1 MTTKPMTTEAAT
13 GPMLDE
19 RADDSAVWLA
29 RRAGIPAVWA
39 RYTELV
45 VDRGEGSWVVT
56 LEGDRYLDYTCGIGV
71 TNTGHAHPRVAA
83 AIAEQAGRI
92 IHAQQNIL
100 YHKPGLELHERLPRY
115 FPGALR
121 EARGDA
127 ARPDGA
133 RPDGDAAAVNDAAAL
148 DDIGLFLSNSGAEAI
163 EAAVKLAKIAT
174 HRPAIV
180 AFRGGFHGRTL
191 GTMSLTSSAI
201 KNRGHYE
208 PLLASAYFAPYP
220 YPLRNPTGQSEDA
233 ALAWTMSQ
241 LDELFAT
248 LVYPEDVA
256 AFLVEPVLGE
266 GGYVVPPDGFLPALR
281 QLADR
286 HGILLIVDEVQSGYG
301 RTGRFFATEWSGVR
315 PDIVVMAKGIASGMP
330 LSGIL
335 APRDLLAKFPPGAHG
350 GTYGGN
356 AVSCAAALAT
366 LDVFEDEDLVA
377 RAETLGHRLLNGLRT
392 AAAGHSHVAEVRGRG
407 LMVGIEFADPETL
420 APRPDLA
427 KAVINEALLHRLLLL
442 PCGTWGQVVRIIP
455 PLVTTEAEIDQ
466 ALSTLATAL
475 DSANPS

>member
-1 MTTKPMTTEAAT
+1 MTTQLETE
-13 GPMLDE
+13 PILDP
-19 RADDSAVWLA
+19 RTDDSAVWLA
-29 RRAGIPAVWA
+29 RRAGVPAVWA
-39 RYTELV
+39 RYTDLV
-45 VDRGEGSWVVT
+45 VDRGEGSWIVT
-56 LEGDRYLDYTCGIGV
+56 QDGDRYLDYTCGIGV
-71 TNTGHAHPRVAA
+71 TNTGHSHPRVAA
-83 AIAEQAGRI
+83 AIAEQAAKI

-115 FPGALR
+115 FPNA
-121 EARGDA
+121 GDEE
-127 ARPDGA
+127 
-133 RPDGDAAAVNDAAAL
+133 
-148 DDIGLFLSNSGAEAI
+148 IGLFLSNSGAEAI

-180 AFRGGFHGRTL
+180 AFRGGFHGRTH

-208 PLLASAYFAPYP
+208 PLLASVYFAPYP
-220 YPLRNPTGQSEDA
+220 YALRTPTGRTEADA
-233 ALAWTMSQ
+233 LTWTLSQ

-248 LVYPEDVA
+248 LVFPEDVA

-281 QLADR
+281 EVADS
-286 HGILLIVDEVQSGYG
+286 HGILLIADEVQSGFG
-301 RTGRFFATEWSGVR
+301 RTGRFFASEWTEAR

-335 APRDLLAKFPPGAHG
+335 ASRELLAKFPPGGHG

-356 AVSCAAALAT
+356 AVSCAAAVAT
-366 LDVFEDEDLVA
+366 LDVFEAEGLTA
-377 RAETLGHRLLNGLRT
+377 RAETLGHRLLNGLRE
-392 AAAGHSHVAEVRGRG
+392 AAAGNPYVAEIRGRG

-420 APRPDLA
+420 TPRPDLA
-427 KAVINEALLHRLLLL
+427 KAAITDALIHRLLLL
-442 PCGTWGQVVRIIP
+442 SCGTWGQVVRVIP

-466 ALSTLATAL
+466 AIAIISAAL
-475 DSANPS
+475 TVAQESAAA

>member
-1 MTTKPMTTEAAT
+1 MTTETAL
-13 GPMLDE
+13 PQVDP

-29 RRAGIPAVWA
+29 RRAGVPAVWT
-39 RYTELV
+39 RYTDLV
-45 VDRGEGSWVVT
+45 VDHGEGSWIVT
-56 LEGDRYLDYTCGIGV
+56 QDGDRYLDYTCGIGV

-83 AIAEQAGRI
+83 AIAEQAGKI

-115 FPGALR
+115 FPNAV
-121 EARGDA
+121 EGDE
-127 ARPDGA
+127 
-133 RPDGDAAAVNDAAAL
+133 
-148 DDIGLFLSNSGAEAI
+148 IGLFLSNSGAEAI

-180 AFRGGFHGRTL
+180 AFRGGFHGRTH

-208 PLLASAYFAPYP
+208 PLLASVYFAPFP
-220 YPLRNPTGQSEDA
+220 YALRTPTATSAETRTPEA

-248 LVYPEDVA
+248 LVFPEDVA

-266 GGYVVPPDGFLPALR
+266 GGYVVPSDRFLPALR
-281 QLADR
+281 DMADR
-286 HGILLIVDEVQSGYG
+286 HGILLIADEVQSGYG
-301 RTGRFFATEWSGVR
+301 RTGRFFASEWSGAR

-335 APRDLLAKFPPGAHG
+335 APRELLAKFPPGAHG

-366 LDVFEDEDLVA
+366 LDVFEEEGLTA
-377 RAETLGHRLLNGLRT
+377 RAETLGTRLLDGLRQ
-392 AAAGHSHVAEVRGRG
+392 AAAGNPYVAEVRGRG

-427 KAVINEALLHRLLLL
+427 KAAITDALIHRLLLL
-442 PCGTWGQVVRIIP
+442 SCGTWGQVVRVIP
-455 PLVTTEAEIDQ
+455 PLVTTESEIDQ
-466 ALSTLATAL
+466 AVEIIGSAIQEATT
-475 DSANPS
+475 SA